1 MEGTRDVQCSDV
13 TDVNLRS
20 SDGTRMLAYNAICC
34 RCLARARDLRCWI
47 NFLMFFSSVV
57 MCRD

>member
-20 SDGTRMLAYNAICC
+20 SDGTRMLATT
-34 RCLARARDLRCWI
+34 L
-47 NFLMFFSSVV
+47 SVV
-57 MCRD
+57 GVWLVPGI